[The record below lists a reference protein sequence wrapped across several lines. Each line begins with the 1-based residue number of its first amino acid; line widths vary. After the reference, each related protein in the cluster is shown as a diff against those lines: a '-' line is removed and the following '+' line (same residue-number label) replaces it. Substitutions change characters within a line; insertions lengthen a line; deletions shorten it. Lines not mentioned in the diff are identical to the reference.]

1 MRHGPGRRNIALKMQ
16 AINYFYQSS
25 RHLADARLP
34 VSGAG
39 DVGELEVFSFL
50 NGLDFDYRAVLTVEC
65 IDALADSS
73 KNYLHGEYVHDRHD
87 EVDLPPGVALAN
99 LIVHVDLPA
108 QVKRGGRF
116 ALHVCACR
124 YVPLIGLGCS
134 KEEYEQRGVVY
145 SEILFIHLI
154 FCKATSITPQ
164 RPAHPFI
171 YESYD
176 QLGFVGIDEAL
187 FNDFIVERLGRGTHD
202 LVHSFTTTEIANELF
217 QAGLMILCWGI
228 TPWVYM
234 INSIETHGTNRVYPE
249 GLPVCQ
255 RGSYFLLEEISEISV
270 VPGVALKEWNTEVK
284 GAWPK
289 LKLQGTG
296 GDVNVDLCV
305 AKAVN
310 PYAASV
316 PDYLPIPFFNLIRV
330 DRSVTEPAPILA
342 ADIESCMW

>member
-1 MRHGPGRRNIALKMQ
+1 MQ

-39 DVGELEVFSFL
+39 AVGELEVFSFL
-50 NGLDFDYRAVLTVEC
+50 NGLDVDYRAVLTVEC
-65 IDALADSS
+65 IDTLADSS
-73 KNYLHGEYVHDRHD
+73 KHYLHGVSVHDRHD
-87 EVDLPPGVALAN
+87 EVDLAPGVALAN
-99 LIVHVDLPA
+99 LMVHVDLPA
-108 QVKRGGRF
+108 QVRRGGRF

-124 YVPLIGLGCS
+124 YVPLIGTSCS
-134 KEEYEQRGVVY
+134 KDEYERRGVVY

-154 FCKATSITPQ
+154 FCTGTGTAQ
-164 RPAHPFI
+164 NRPAPPFI

-176 QLGFVGIDEAL
+176 QLGFAGIDETL
-187 FNDFIVERLGRGTHD
+187 FNDFIIKRLGRGTHD

-234 INSIETHGTNRVYPE
+234 INSIETHGTDRLYPE
-249 GLPVCQ
+249 GLPVCE
-255 RGSYFLLEEISEISV
+255 RGSYFLLEEICEISII
-270 VPGVALKEWNTEVK
+270 PGVALKEWNTEVQ
-284 GAWPK
+284 GTWPK
-289 LKLQGTG
+289 LKLQGMG
-296 GDVNVDLCV
+296 RNVNVDLCV

-310 PYAASV
+310 PYAAAV

-330 DRSVTEPAPILA
+330 DGSVGEPAPILA